1 MLRFI
6 LSATSSLIF
15 SAKSVTRGKKE
26 SVKRKMILVRHGTLE
41 VRYADINFFPLIL
54 FLYLRYGLR
63 RKGGAARCLFLLKPD
78 WKVCATCVVFV
89 TITRSSYL
97 WHKHHHGI
105 NLFIIRTVLHCFP
118 AESNVIPL
126 SNVFTNMHSSGLA
139 NLDKRIYENLIVNL
153 LVLYLKCT

>member
-1 MLRFI
+1 MDF
-6 LSATSSLIF
+6 
-15 SAKSVTRGKKE
+15 GE
-26 SVKRKMILVRHGTLE
+26 
-41 VRYADINFFPLIL
+41 
-54 FLYLRYGLR
+54 
-63 RKGGAARCLFLLKPD
+63 KGGTARCLFLLKPD

-118 AESNVIPL
+118 AESNIIPF
-126 SNVFTNMHSSGLA
+126 SNVFTNMRSSGSA

-153 LVLYLKCT
+153 LVLHLLIRAKFWRYFFQRKCYQKSEWTQIVTTLQSFYINIH